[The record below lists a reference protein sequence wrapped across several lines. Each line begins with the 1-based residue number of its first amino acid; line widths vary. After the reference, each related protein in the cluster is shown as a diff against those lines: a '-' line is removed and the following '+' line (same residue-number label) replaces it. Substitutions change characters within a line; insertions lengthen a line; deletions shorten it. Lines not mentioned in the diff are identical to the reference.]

1 MATPEEKRLR
11 EDINQLVNEL
21 KGITQETL
29 ENQRS
34 ISNALQDSIN
44 LLQFE
49 KTERAQIRSI
59 TKEVNKIA
67 SENLTIF
74 KDELGTSKNIANIQK
89 AQNTLA
95 ARRNVLES
103 IQKQLKK
110 DNSKENEVLLSG
122 LQEQLDSIDAINKQ
136 LEETKQQSADIASNF
151 GVKIFS
157 SIEDISKSIPGLRV
171 FSKPFEQAAGAARN
185 AAQSS
190 GKFLKQFGAGV
201 AALGGAALTGA
212 LALVLKSITDL
223 NQSQTEFRRLTGESA
238 VEVGLLNDGLLTSV
252 DLIKTQVAL
261 TEQFGL
267 NARAAFG
274 TETLQEVGELTK
286 AVGLSAEEAG
296 NFARFSEITGY
307 NLNGQ
312 LDALSKSV
320 PKAFSQKQ
328 ILSETANV
336 SSDIA
341 LAFGNSAYEIGQ
353 SVIAA
358 KQLGLTLKDV
368 NGIADT
374 LLDIEESLTAEF
386 EAEVITGRQLNFE
399 RARGFALQNDIA
411 GLTNEIKNNEEFILS
426 FANANRIEQEAIAAT
441 LGMNRQQMADMV
453 MQSQLFNTLT
463 EEQRMNAAGV
473 GLEQLKQLTIQQSIE
488 TSINK
493 ITQSLAGP
501 LELFASMVQY
511 ATQFTSLI
519 AGAVGGLVAF
529 KGINTAIIAQEK
541 IKLALAN
548 TKSLREAALVAI
560 RSIGNPLALA
570 GGLAAGVAAY
580 AAAKSYITKGD
591 DVISPGYGKRTL
603 LSPEGAIALNNKDTV
618 IAGTDLGRGGRNTGE
633 LVLTDAQINR
643 IANAVREGASRATIN
658 LDGDRVSNR
667 IQPSLAVNTRKYSV

>member
-1 MATPEEKRLR
+1 MATPEDIKNQQELNRLV
-11 EDINQLVNEL
+11 QEL
-21 KGITQETL
+21 AGITQETL

-34 ISNALQDSIN
+34 ISNALQDS
-44 LLQFE
+44 LGALQFE
-49 KTERAQIRSI
+49 KSERAAIRSI

-67 SENLTIF
+67 AESRTIL
-74 KDELGTSKNIANIQK
+74 KDELGTQKNIADIQK
-89 AQNTLA
+89 SQAI
-95 ARRNVLES
+95 LEKRKQAL
-103 IQKQLKK
+103 IDITKGLNADQIKQL
-110 DNSKENEVLLSG
+110 EVLG
-122 LQEQLDSIDAINKQ
+122 LNLKDQINSIDKINAE
-136 LEETKQQSADIASNF
+136 LEETKKTSADIANNF
-151 GVKIFS
+151 SVKLFS
-157 SIEDISKSIPGLRV
+157 AIEDISKSIPGLRI
-171 FSKPFEQAAGAARN
+171 FSKPFEQAATAARN
-185 AAQSS
+185 AKIAS
-190 GKFLKQFGAGV
+190 GGFLKSFSAGI

-212 LALVLKSITDL
+212 ITLVLKSITDL
-223 NQSQTEFRRLTGESA
+223 NKSQTEFRRLTGESA

-286 AVGLSAEEAG
+286 AVGLTAEEAG
-296 NFARFSEITGY
+296 NFARFSEIAGY
-307 NLNGQ
+307 NLNNQ

-336 SSDIA
+336 SNDIA

-358 KQLGLTLKDV
+358 KQLGLSLKDV

-473 GLEQLKQLTIQQSIE
+473 GLEQLKQLEIQQSIE

-501 LELFASMVQY
+501 LELFASMIQY
-511 ATQFTSLI
+511 ATKFSSLI
-519 AGAVGGLVAF
+519 AGAVSGLVAF
-529 KGINTAIIAQEK
+529 KGLQSAIIAKEQIMVALEGK
-541 IKLALAN
+541 KGLRAAATAAIKA
-548 TKSLREAALVAI
+548 
-560 RSIGNPLALA
+560 IGNPFALV

-591 DVISPGYGKRTL
+591 DVLSPGYGKRTL

-633 LVLTDAQINR
+633 LILTDAQINR

-658 LDGDRVSNR
+658 LDGDRISNR